1 MDHGSGASSVALKER
16 GTRILQRLRPR
27 RKEAGRGNGY
37 RALFAIRDFRLLIN
51 AYAVSNIGNWAYA
64 VALVVFVFA
73 VTHSAAWVAAAA
85 AARFVP
91 QIIGSPFGGLLADR
105 VERVQLMVRLDVASF
120 VLQLLLVVIAAVTGP
135 AALAVAAAVIQALI
149 YCTYN
154 PAQRSVA
161 PEVVGEE
168 HLAAANGLQASIEQ
182 LAIIAGPALGG
193 VLLFAFSPA
202 VVFGINAAT
211 FAYSAFLVSRVRTRS
226 RTGDITRSGT
236 VGPWRQLTD
245 GVKAFIDSPA
255 VALLAGFSILATL
268 IYGTDNV
275 LYPVIGKQ
283 LLGMG
288 ADGLGFLLATSGAGA
303 FVVALFMNRVSLHH
317 LAPAIVAGMALYC
330 LPTALMPVVHSAPI
344 AGVIQAVRGGGTII
358 VDVLAVVAMQRLVP
372 REVLARVFGVFF
384 AFVPAAATLGAV
396 VTAPLLSA
404 FGLTATLFLA
414 AFVVPLATALAYP
427 RLRAMDHKA
436 QEEVALLAPRVAV
449 LQGLEIFT
457 GATRFALEQLA
468 AAAREESVDAGSV
481 LIHEGDAPDDFF
493 VLTAGAVE
501 VTARGES
508 GAVRVLNEMEAPT
521 YFGEIGLLE
530 KRPRTAT
537 VTATQP
543 SMLYRIAGHVFV
555 ETLTVTGLPQ
565 AALSRAQ
572 TQLARTNPSASLA
585 FAEQHPG

>member
-1 MDHGSGASSVALKER
+1 MDQGSGAPSVALKDR

-27 RKEAGRGNGY
+27 RAEAGRGGGY
-37 RALFAIRDFRLLIN
+37 RALFAIRDFRLLIS
-51 AYAVSNIGNWAYA
+51 AYTVSSIGNWAYS
-64 VALVVFVFA
+64 VALIVFIFNA
-73 VTHSAAWVAAAA
+73 THSAAWVAAAT
-85 AARFVP
+85 AARFIP

-105 VERVQLMVRLDVASF
+105 VERVRLMVHLDVTSLA
-120 VLQLLLVVIAAVTGP
+120 LQLLLVVIAAATGP
-135 AALAVAAAVIQALI
+135 PGLALVAAVIQALI
-149 YCTYN
+149 FCTYN

-211 FAYSAFLVSRVRTRS
+211 FAYSAFMVSRVRTRS
-226 RTGDITRSGT
+226 RPGDITRSGT
-236 VGPWRQLTD
+236 AGPWQQLAA
-245 GVKAFIDSPA
+245 GVKAFIDTPA
-255 VALLAGFSILATL
+255 VALLAGFSILATF

-288 ADGLGFLLATSGAGA
+288 ANGFGYLLATSGAGA
-303 FVVALFMNRVSLHH
+303 FVVALFMNRVSMRR
-317 LAPAIVAGMALYC
+317 LAPAIVLGMALYC
-330 LPTALMPVVHSAPI
+330 LPTALMPVVHSPPI

-372 REVLARVFGVFF
+372 RDVLARVFGVFF
-384 AFVPAAATLGAV
+384 AFVPAAATLGAA
-396 VTAPLLSA
+396 VTPPLLSA
-404 FGLTATLFLA
+404 FGLTPTLLLA
-414 AFVVPLATALAYP
+414 AFVVPLVTALAYP
-427 RLRAMDHKA
+427 KLRAMDHKSQA
-436 QEEVALLAPRVAV
+436 EVALIAPRVAV

-468 AAAREESVDAGSV
+468 SAAREEDAEAGTV
-481 LIHEGDAPDDFF
+481 LIHEGDAADDFF
-493 VLTAGAVE
+493 VLTSGAVE
-501 VTARGES
+501 VTARGE
-508 GAVRVLNEMEAPT
+508 GGEPRVLNEMEAPT

-543 SMLYRIAGHVFV
+543 CTLYRIAGDVFV
-555 ETLTVTGLPQ
+555 ETLTVTGLPP
-565 AALSRAQ
+565 AALARAQ
-572 TQLARTNPSASLA
+572 SQLALTNPSASIA